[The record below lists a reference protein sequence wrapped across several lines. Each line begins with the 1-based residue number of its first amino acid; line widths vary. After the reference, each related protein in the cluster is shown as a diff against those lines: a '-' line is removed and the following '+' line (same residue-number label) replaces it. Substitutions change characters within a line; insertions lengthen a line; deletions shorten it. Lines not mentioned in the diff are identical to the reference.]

1 MNELWGAI
9 EMRNVKLIE
18 NKRIKLSQV
27 LKEFAPQYKH
37 ISIAAGYWDLAG
49 TAEIIDSLM
58 EYESIRLL
66 IGQEPI
72 ADRRQVVNNLYQFPD
87 DDFAFD
93 LVRDG
98 TVNNVEE
105 LRSTAKKVIQLI
117 ENGIL
122 QVKVYRNP
130 RLHAKAYV
138 FGQIGDDDSI
148 GIVGSSNFTHAG
160 LSVNAELNV
169 IEDQSVIVELEPKN
183 LTSPIGHLYW
193 YNEMWNDPEAVVW
206 TGDFSSLLQD
216 SPVGNLTYGPYDVYI
231 KTLMEIFPDELEK
244 PKNLPLDPEDILYPF
259 QKRNAELLINKLNKM
274 GIAMLSDSV
283 GLGKTITA
291 GAVIKHYIDE
301 EQYRR
306 IVIITPAGLK
316 SQWVDDLYERFG
328 LVEAT
333 SGLRNSDYKII
344 SMQDPDEIDRVSE
357 WDKLANVD
365 LFVIDEAHNLR
376 NSGSSRYMQLLD
388 WFMNNLK
395 SKVLML
401 TATPI
406 NNSLMDF
413 ARQMQL
419 ASKGSLKS
427 ITVDYKDAQG
437 KVRPLDFFEML
448 AEVQS
453 RIKRAENQGT
463 KFNWDKN
470 LLESIWSGLRHY
482 LVRTT
487 RQGAEELGG
496 VYSKID
502 GIKREFPKSE
512 VRQIVY
518 SFDQQVSQ
526 KVTEQINSHIIDVFE
541 GIDPIH
547 LDVNILTD
555 ITQRT
560 SHPLDFIKEFTSDFE
575 SSLPFLK
582 DSTYTPNESLISN
595 QFENNVVAN
604 IFSVVLMLGFMPYR
618 VDSYQKQY
626 FGKNPF
632 EISSMTK
639 GDFKTKIL
647 MQLASHNILHV
658 TWLKRLESSAYA
670 LRKSVEYYRDRLAQ
684 FNFWLVKKGFLLSF
698 TDINQLQNYED
709 IEEAFEDYEKYQE
722 ELSNAINSGDET
734 KIKKFGIEKRVAD
747 PKKYDITQ
755 LTKDIER
762 ETKILNLLVDLLNIV
777 DEPSSNSKLLKLAEF
792 INEESNTNNGHG
804 RKILVF
810 SFFADTIEYL
820 SDNLHQV
827 VNIPG
832 FKEKSAFLSG
842 RNRET
847 DLTVKRFS
855 PKSKKYADKDG
866 RPKNGESEID
876 YLFSTDILSEG
887 QNLQD
892 AGILV
897 NFDLHWNPVRM
908 IQRNG
913 RINRLGSEYREV
925 LIANAKPEDNLETFL
940 KLVRRLERKVD
951 TISRTIGTD
960 QDILQTGDANP
971 IEHIE
976 EDSHKVHEQEL
987 LNVYSND
994 SKTASRALLDLE
1006 KHQDIFYGVSSD
1018 EFLYE
1023 LRKFLEMN
1031 KDLPAEVD
1039 RIKRIPLGKWNYL
1052 PRVSIQKG
1060 LIASNEVIG
1069 LVRIEGKESIT
1080 GNKLTEIAF
1089 SKIKTL
1095 GDYSGEYID
1104 EKSALRVIRTI
1115 PQDNNRSLDLI
1126 NVDRLQVRDL
1136 THVFSSDKHKNKGIG
1151 LNLGSKKI
1159 DVINKMSKELIED
1172 NFDYV
1177 PGYLEDNIDNLTE
1190 KQEVLKIINE
1200 AMKHNRT
1207 SGEIPENITNKF
1219 LVFVRRIREKKQMI
1233 TLDEYQIKDV
1243 LYYANH

>member
-1 MNELWGAI
+1 
-9 EMRNVKLIE
+9 MRNVKLVE
-18 NKRIKLSQV
+18 NKRIKLSEV
-27 LKEFAPQYKH
+27 LKDFAPQYKH

-49 TAEIIDSLM
+49 TSEIIDSLM
-58 EYESIRLL
+58 GYESIRLL

-72 ADRRQVVNNLYQFPD
+72 ADRRQIVNNLYQFPD

-93 LVRDG
+93 LVRDSS
-98 TVNNVEE
+98 VSNVEE
-105 LRSTAKKVIQLI
+105 LRSTAKKVIDLI
-117 ENGIL
+117 EKGVL

-130 RLHAKAYV
+130 RLHAKAYI
-138 FGQIGDDDSI
+138 FGQIGDDNSV

-169 IEDQSVIVELEPKN
+169 IEDESIVVELEPKN
-183 LTSPIGHLYW
+183 ITSPIGHLYW

-206 TGDFSSLLQD
+206 TGDFSNLIQD
-216 SPVGNLTYGPYDVYI
+216 SPVGSLTFGPYDVYI
-231 KTLMEIFPDELEK
+231 KTLMEVFPDELEK
-244 PKNLPLDPEDILYPF
+244 PKNLPLDPDDILYPF
-259 QKRNAELLINKLNKM
+259 QKRNAELLISKLNKM

-376 NSGSSRYMQLLD
+376 NSGSSRYMQLLE

-453 RIKRAENQGT
+453 RIKRAENHGT
-463 KFNWDKN
+463 KFNWDNN

-512 VRQIVY
+512 VRQINY
-518 SFDQQVSQ
+518 SFDHHVSL
-526 KVTEQINSHIIDVFE
+526 KVTEKINSQIQSVFE

-560 SHPLDFIKEFTSDFE
+560 SHPLDFIKQFSTDFE
-575 SSLPFLK
+575 SALPFLK
-582 DSTYTPNESLISN
+582 DSGYTANDQLMTN

-604 IFSVVLMLGFMPYR
+604 IFSIVLMLGFMPYR

-626 FGKNPF
+626 YGKNPF

-670 LRKSVEYYRDRLAQ
+670 LKKSVQYYKDRLTQ
-684 FNFWLVKKGFLLSF
+684 FKFWLVNKGYLLSF

-722 ELSNAINSGDET
+722 ELSNAINSGDEV
-734 KIKKFGIEKRVAD
+734 KIKKFGVEKRIAD
-747 PKKYDITQ
+747 PKKYDIPQ

-762 ETKILNLLVDLLNIV
+762 ELSILCTLIDLLEIV
-777 DEPSSNSKLLKLAEF
+777 DEPTSNSKLLKLAEF
-792 INEESNTNNGHG
+792 INKESNTNNGHG

-820 SDNLHQV
+820 SKTLHHV
-827 VNIPG
+827 VSIPDFG
-832 FKEKSAFLSG
+832 SKSAFLSG

-847 DLTVKRFS
+847 DITVKRFS
-855 PKSKKYADKDG
+855 PKSKKYADG
-866 RPKNGESEID
+866 NGLPKNGESEID

-913 RINRLGSEYREV
+913 RINRLGSEYKEV

-987 LNVYSND
+987 LNVYSSD
-994 SKTASRALLDLE
+994 SKKASEALLNLE

-1023 LRKFLEMN
+1023 LRKFLEIN
-1031 KDLPAEVD
+1031 KAVPEEID
-1039 RIKRIPLGKWNYL
+1039 RIRQIPLGKWNYL
-1052 PRVSIQKG
+1052 PASSVEKG
-1060 LIASNEVIG
+1060 LIASNEVLG
-1069 LVRIEGKESIT
+1069 LVRIEGKESVT
-1080 GNKLTEIAF
+1080 GNKLAEIAF
-1089 SKIKTL
+1089 SRIKVI

-1104 EKSALRVIRTI
+1104 EKSALRIIRTTS
-1115 PQDNNRSLDLI
+1115 QDNERKMDLI
-1126 NVDRLQVRDL
+1126 HLDRLQVRDL
-1136 THVFSSDKHKNKGIG
+1136 SHVFSSDKHKKKGIG

-1159 DVINKMSKELIED
+1159 DVINKMSKILIEE

-1177 PGYLEDNIDNLTE
+1177 PVYLEENIDNLTE

-1207 SGEIPENITNKF
+1207 DGDIPENVVNKF
-1219 LVFVRRIREKKQMI
+1219 LLFVRRLRDKNQ
-1233 TLDEYQIKDV
+1233 TASLVEYQIKDV
-1243 LYYANH
+1243 LYYANNRTKTNS